1 MESKIIFCQTEDV
14 SMLPLYA
21 TTLGFWEHQPETI
34 RPAGFPDYQI
44 HQIHE
49 GKGELIIH
57 ESRYLVG
64 PGDVFFCSRIFLI
77 RMPLSVGRSGRY
89 HGSRSMAERL
99 VKCCSMR
106 ASASLV
112 LLD

>member
-14 SMLPLYA
+14 IMLPLYA

-64 PGDVFFCSRIFLI
+64 PGCVLFVPGYSSFVCPYQWEGVEGI
-77 RMPLSVGRSGRY
+77 MG
-89 HGSRSMAERL
+89 L
-99 VKCCSMR
+99 VQWQRGWSNAALCGHPRVWSC
-106 ASASLV
+106 
-112 LLD
+112 